1 MNGPSSRKCYYPPFF
16 PSTPSSRSQT
26 IEGISELKQCLAR
39 TLGMTDAKLDKVSA
53 ETQLFS

>member
-1 MNGPSSRKCYYPPFF
+1 MNGPSSRKCYYPPA
-16 PSTPSSRSQT
+16 TPSSRSQT
-26 IEGISELKQCLAR
+26 IEGISQLKQCLAR